1 MFGRRLKEAR
11 KEKNLSQE
19 EVAEMINTSRSNI
32 SKYEN
37 ETLEPNI
44 ETLKKLCEIYEVSAD
59 HIIGIE
65 VKNN

>member
-19 EVAEMINTSRSNI
+19 EVAEMINTSRCNI

-37 ETLEPNI
+37 ETLWNI
-44 ETLKKLCEIYEVSAD
+44 RSKRRSHYWDRSKK
-59 HIIGIE
+59 
-65 VKNN
+65 